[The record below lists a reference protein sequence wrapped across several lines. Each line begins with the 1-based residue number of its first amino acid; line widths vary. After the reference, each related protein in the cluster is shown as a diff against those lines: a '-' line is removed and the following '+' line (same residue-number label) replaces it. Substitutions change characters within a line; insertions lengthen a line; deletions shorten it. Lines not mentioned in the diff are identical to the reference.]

1 MLNIFNLLAP
11 KTPLERPKIAVF
23 KLSVAIGDNKVIIK
37 SPLLPPVILLL
48 SATYNKR
55 GKCCNKYEKTCSY
68 ALRIFVSQASYQNPI
83 GINTIALVSPWENV

>member
-23 KLSVAIGDNKVIIK
+23 KLSVAIGGNKVTIEK
-37 SPLLPPVILLL
+37 TLLPPVILLL

>member
-1 MLNIFNLLAP
+1 MRSRLPENRCFLQN
-11 KTPLERPKIAVF
+11 
-23 KLSVAIGDNKVIIK
+23 VAIGGNKVTIK

-68 ALRIFVSQASYQNPI
+68 ALRIFVSQVSYQNPI
-83 GINTIALVSPWENV
+83 GINTIAIVSPWENV